1 MFWKRDLPISWVL
14 WLEVLWLDYNQKK
27 IISSCNGH
35 SVFSKKIQICS
46 LLKESIINARFCK
59 LLRFLPTL
67 NKFYTHTFVIING
80 GLAIWGKFEMKNW
93 AKMGVIRDSDVSNG
107 IHVVGNKAKGRISKR
122 VFQEYKACQIFR
134 KTNISY
140 PLIRT
145 GGKKYSLFGKFDV
158 FCFLE
163 TPVLRFALL
172 PYFRRCVFHP
182 NCNKVSHS
190 CSVFIFK
197 LAHDCVLFNE
207 VKPNSYTCLRK
218 S

>member
-1 MFWKRDLPISWVL
+1 MNYRTAFNSGYIKSAFMPLPW
-14 WLEVLWLDYNQKK
+14 
-27 IISSCNGH
+27 
-35 SVFSKKIQICS
+35 
-46 LLKESIINARFCK
+46 
-59 LLRFLPTL
+59 
-67 NKFYTHTFVIING
+67 HTS
-80 GLAIWGKFEMKNW
+80 
-93 AKMGVIRDSDVSNG
+93 R
-107 IHVVGNKAKGRISKR
+107 IHKVVGNKAKGRISKR

-158 FCFLE
+158 FWFLE

-172 PYFRRCVFHP
+172 PYYRRCVFHP

>member
-1 MFWKRDLPISWVL
+1 MLT
-14 WLEVLWLDYNQKK
+14 
-27 IISSCNGH
+27 
-35 SVFSKKIQICS
+35 
-46 LLKESIINARFCK
+46 IINKEWPINNISLSNKMHVEVK
-59 LLRFLPTL
+59 LPRKKMLSSDSFYRSYNHQKYCIEVVHPSSTKSSVLRQ
-67 NKFYTHTFVIING
+67 
-80 GLAIWGKFEMKNW
+80 
-93 AKMGVIRDSDVSNG
+93 
-107 IHVVGNKAKGRISKR
+107 KGRILKR

-145 GGKKYSLFGKFDV
+145 GGKKCSLFGKFDV

-172 PYFRRCVFHP
+172 PYYRRSVFHP

-190 CSVFIFK
+190 CCVFIFK

-207 VKPNSYTCLRK
+207 VKRNSCTCLRK
-218 S
+218 SQKALNINCNNKDLHLSIEISGRDTSQ